1 MSWLQRQTR
10 PDLSLASSSGQTAM
24 SDPRVFDLMECNK
37 AIAQAKD
44 KAEMEVTFLG
54 GKLNWDLAEV
64 MLTTDASH
72 ANVRDVVVR
81 PGVNEDDKVVLE
93 AFRSQKGMVVCLR
106 NPTKDGETG
115 ATTCVM
121 EWKSQVERRVC
132 RSTLAA
138 ETYALATGTEHA
150 DWLKALL
157 EESRNPKFSVL
168 DWEDQ
173 TRDVVAQWLVDAK
186 SVQEHLSRDVGAP
199 GDKRLAI
206 EMMALRQLL
215 HRAEAGKGD
224 RVVWIDTT
232 VQLADCLTKSMEPD
246 FLLEMMEK
254 NFYDTEATADAK
266 AAKSRKAMLRR
277 ARKAGGEDPATRD
290 DDHVE
295 SKPSKD
301 MKSAAN
307 GKRHL
312 ATEKRD
318 GKGRKAHGL

>member
-1 MSWLQRQTR
+1 M
-10 PDLSLASSSGQTAM
+10 A
-24 SDPRVFDLMECNK
+24 
-37 AIAQAKD
+37 AK
-44 KAEMEVTFLG
+44 
-54 GKLNWDLAEV
+54 
-64 MLTTDASH
+64 
-72 ANVRDVVVR
+72 
-81 PGVNEDDKVVLE
+81 
-93 AFRSQKGMVVCLR
+93 
-106 NPTKDGETG
+106 
-115 ATTCVM
+115 
-121 EWKSQVERRVC
+121 
-132 RSTLAA
+132 
-138 ETYALATGTEHA
+138 TYALATGTEHA

-173 TRDVVAQWLVDAK
+173 TRNVVAQWLVDAK

-277 ARKAGGEDPATRD
+277 ARKAGGEDTATKEEAKLED
-290 DDHVE
+290 DYVQNN
-295 SKPSKD
+295 PSKD
-301 MKSAAN
+301 MKSAAH
-307 GKRHL
+307 GTKRGL

-318 GKGRKAHGL
+318 GRGRKAHDW